1 MIIQYE
7 VVDYAYNSPTVT
19 LSFAHHPAQW
29 VFLPKKVTVSYS
41 TDGKKYSQPEEVA
54 LPFDPTLQENE
65 RPRVCLLRHKI
76 SGRNVKYI
84 RIEAQPVER
93 LPEWH
98 PATCVGT
105 WIMTDEVKVN

>member
-1 MIIQYE
+1 MKIQYKTGDFTP
-7 VVDYAYNSPTVT
+7 DYPTIA
-19 LSFAHHPAQW
+19 LSFAHNPAQW
-29 VFLPKKVTVSYS
+29 VFLPQRVLVSYS
-41 TDGKKYSQPEEVA
+41 TDGIKYSKPEEVT